1 MASHPRH
8 HATTTLGV
16 TRDAVC
22 GSTLLRP
29 MHSQFT
35 VPGCSGGF
43 LAVVTLYSTGGRGGS
58 LALVTLYSTRGR
70 EGPLEA
76 VAQAPFLIGG
86 PLESELSLRY
96 GAYPFA

>member
-35 VPGCSGGF
+35 VPGCSGG
-43 LAVVTLYSTGGRGGS
+43 S
-58 LALVTLYSTRGR
+58 LTVVTLYSTRGR

-76 VAQAPFLIGG
+76 VAQAPFIIGG